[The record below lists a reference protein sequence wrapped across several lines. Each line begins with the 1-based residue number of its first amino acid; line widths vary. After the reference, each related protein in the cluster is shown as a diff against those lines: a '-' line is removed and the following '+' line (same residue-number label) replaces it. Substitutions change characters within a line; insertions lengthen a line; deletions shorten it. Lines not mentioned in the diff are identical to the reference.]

1 MVLRVEEGRVEFLSD
16 DLMVETEGTEVIST
30 LLLQKMKIRL
40 LIISIRRFLRRRP
53 ENQEE
58 QRINTERIERIWS
71 LWFRFEQ

>member
-71 LWFRFEQ
+71 L

>member
-1 MVLRVEEGRVEFLSD
+1 MVLRVEEGRCEFPFE
-16 DLMVETEGTEVIST
+16 DLMVEIEGTEVIST

-40 LIISIRRFLRRRP
+40 LIISIRRFLRRRL

-71 LWFRFEQ
+71 